1 MTKVDLDPIN
11 PLYIELVSLPIM
23 VWDTVTSIASY
34 TVCPL
39 APITHNLIIPIQTH
53 QILTSMTLDA
63 YYLIIEMIYEDTN
76 LAMDFW

>member
-39 APITHNLIIPIQTH
+39 GPTTRNLIIPIQTH

-76 LAMDFW
+76 LAMDF